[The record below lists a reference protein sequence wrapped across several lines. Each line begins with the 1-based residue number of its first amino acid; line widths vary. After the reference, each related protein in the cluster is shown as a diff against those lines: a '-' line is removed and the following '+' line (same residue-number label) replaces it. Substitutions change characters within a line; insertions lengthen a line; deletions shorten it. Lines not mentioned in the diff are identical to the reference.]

1 MAITRED
8 DRTAV
13 RGQWTLKSKLLTQ
26 EVMIAIRLAAQKAE
40 RPIGDW
46 CAEVLHEQ
54 AREALGRPIEKPMPP
69 ARIEEVVAERL
80 DKLWERQQAEMAER
94 DAKLRQE
101 SEEREQ
107 KIREEQAAALKASEQ
122 RIEQLVSGLAREGR
136 RGRWRR

>member
-80 DKLWERQQAEMAER
+80 DMMWERQQAEM
-94 DAKLRQE
+94 Q
-101 SEEREQ
+101 EREQ
-107 KIREEQAAALKASEQ
+107 RMRDEQAAALRASEE
-122 RIEQLVSGLAREGR
+122 RMEQLVSGLAREGR